1 MDELL
6 TAEQVAEHLQMHVGT
21 VRAMCLDGT
30 LPAINISPGRRAS
43 WRVARADLEAWLLA
57 RRAKMEATR

>member
-6 TAEQVAEHLQMHVGT
+6 TTEQVAEYLQMHVVT
-21 VRAMCLDGT
+21 VRTMCACGE
-30 LPAINISPGRRAS
+30 LPSINISPGRRAS

-57 RRAKMEATR
+57 RRAKSEASR